1 MKTTIGG
8 KIEKNDGSEKE
19 KNKIGE
25 KERKGGSR
33 PVYTF
38 LIISLVEAKEDTNRS
53 RLVYCPC

>member
-38 LIISLVEAKEDTNRS
+38 LIIVLWRRKRTQIGLD
-53 RLVYCPC
+53 

>member
-8 KIEKNDGSEKE
+8 KIEKMMEVKRK

-25 KERKGGSR
+25 KEINGGSR